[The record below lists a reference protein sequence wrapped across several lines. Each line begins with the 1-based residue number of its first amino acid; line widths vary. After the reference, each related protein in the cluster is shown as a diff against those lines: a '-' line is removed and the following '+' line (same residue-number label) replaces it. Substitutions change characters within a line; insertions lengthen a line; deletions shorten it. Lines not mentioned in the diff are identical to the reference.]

1 MLWCGVGGEPHAGAH
16 EHDAEAAADVPGR
29 LRCRHGVAQDLVSV
43 SRENPSSV
51 CVGRQHVNVLF
62 ST

>member
-1 MLWCGVGGEPHAGAH
+1 MRRGGVGGEAHAGAH
-16 EHDAEAAADVPGR
+16 QQRTEVAADVPR
-29 LRCRHGVAQDLVSV
+29 RRRRRRVAAQELVSI

>member
-1 MLWCGVGGEPHAGAH
+1 MLRGGVGGEAHAGAH
-16 EHDAEAAADVPGR
+16 QQRSEAVADGPGR
-29 LRCRHGVAQDLVSV
+29 PQGRRVAAQDLVSI
-43 SRENPSSV
+43 SRENSSCV